1 MSKTKNYLNETKIH
15 LLRDLASRYNTKSF
29 ISEDPVKFPNSYT
42 QKQDIEISALIS
54 SWIAYGNRKQILQT
68 LTKLHS
74 DFDNSPYNYIK
85 NRSFDKYANDNAC
98 LYRFYTNQDYYQL
111 CNTLHNIYCV
121 EGFMSL
127 EDKLL
132 AMSKQYKDATHL
144 LENLISLFPNQKGIP
159 QNTKSACKRL
169 CLLLRWLIRQDHIV
183 DLGIWNLLP
192 QSELLIPLDTH
203 VFRLAKQI
211 GLTDRNT
218 ADMKTVLEITQAM
231 KEVFPTDVALGD
243 FALFGYGVSGN
254 DF

>member
-1 MSKTKNYLNETKIH
+1 
-15 LLRDLASRYNTKSF
+15 
-29 ISEDPVKFPNSYT
+29 
-42 QKQDIEISALIS
+42 
-54 SWIAYGNRKQILQT
+54 
-68 LTKLHS
+68 
-74 DFDNSPYNYIK
+74 
-85 NRSFDKYANDNAC
+85 
-98 LYRFYTNQDYYQL
+98 
-111 CNTLHNIYCV
+111 
-121 EGFMSL
+121 MSL

-218 ADMKTVLEITQAM
+218 ADMKTVKEITQAM
-231 KEVFPTDVALGD
+231 KEAFPTDVALGD